1 MGHAAFFS
9 GQEQFMAFSF
19 QVKSVLDE
27 ILGQLPEPFNME
39 EMMGKAK
46 EKTPYTVVALQECE
60 RMNILTNE
68 IRRSLKEL
76 DLGLQVHSRQHFQ
89 SSLCPCSALAH
100 RAVPGA
106 APAFC
111 SLSPRTALGC
121 PTTGCSDTACTFL
134 FLKGRADDYIR
145 DGRAGKCSLL

>member
-1 MGHAAFFS
+1 
-9 GQEQFMAFSF
+9 MAFSF

-76 DLGLQVHSRQHFQ
+76 DLGLQVHSRQQ
-89 SSLCPCSALAH
+89 PGSS
-100 RAVPGA
+100 
-106 APAFC
+106 PAFPKL
-111 SLSPRTALGC
+111 SLSLLSSC
-121 PTTGCSDTACTFL
+121 PSSCARCSP
-134 FLKGRADDYIR
+134 
-145 DGRAGKCSLL
+145 SLLLPEPAQSPGLPHHRLQ